1 MACVAARTHS
11 FPSVRRRSTSS
22 RAGRAHRTYHQDSA
36 GSRAREERG
45 HHHVELARL
54 TEGRR
59 RPSALYAVASA
70 TTETRSRRAFYPVRP
85 ESRLAYFLPRS
96 SNCASSFFGSRD
108 MFATSWCGVHIRRQG
123 QDRNAGSDCQ
133 SDFHFEFLHLLRAR
147 RTIGRRR
154 ACVDNPPNG
163 GCRMS
168 AIRRSIWDPFVTP
181 APVRWWAG
189 RLPHP
194 SLCERRTIST
204 AHTRRS
210 FPLLGGALFVLINPA
225 SAAERLRER
234 VRLPPAP
241 PFRAL

>member
-1 MACVAARTHS
+1 
-11 FPSVRRRSTSS
+11 
-22 RAGRAHRTYHQDSA
+22 
-36 GSRAREERG
+36 
-45 HHHVELARL
+45 
-54 TEGRR
+54 
-59 RPSALYAVASA
+59 
-70 TTETRSRRAFYPVRP
+70 
-85 ESRLAYFLPRS
+85 
-96 SNCASSFFGSRD
+96 
-108 MFATSWCGVHIRRQG
+108 
-123 QDRNAGSDCQ
+123 
-133 SDFHFEFLHLLRAR
+133 
-147 RTIGRRR
+147 
-154 ACVDNPPNG
+154 
-163 GCRMS
+163 MS